1 MISKVSI
8 GNIHITAYQ
17 DFSPPPFDP
26 TIFFDD
32 TTLTDWEPYSSE
44 YLNEQGLFQTNFVA
58 WLIQWRDQNILIDTG
73 IGSGDGGILPTVL
86 QQDSIDLREIDT
98 VVLTHLHPDHIGWT
112 LTKSGDTIEPTF
124 PNATYLVPQL
134 DWDYF
139 TSNRDPLVQTN
150 IVPLET
156 LGVLQLIDG
165 PHSITSS
172 ITTYPTP
179 GHTPGHTSVL
189 LNSNNEKGIVVGDVF
204 HSAVQIIES
213 DWCATFDADKPKA
226 RATRNDVLTQC
237 ENEDI
242 TICASHLLMGKN
254 IGKIHRT
261 NTQRYWAPI

>member
-204 HSAVQIIES
+204 HS
-213 DWCATFDADKPKA
+213 
-226 RATRNDVLTQC
+226 
-237 ENEDI
+237 
-242 TICASHLLMGKN
+242 
-254 IGKIHRT
+254 
-261 NTQRYWAPI
+261 